1 MPPRLS
7 PLQNTILLGALIL
20 SKIEIIVIF
29 IKMFYYLGIR
39 LANFW
44 IECRQTTEKLEIA
57 SGVVPPPCQ
66 IFAGGSIAAVGS
78 GMHSD

>member
-1 MPPRLS
+1 MKSHGHGCAMPPRLS

-39 LANFW
+39 LAN
-44 IECRQTTEKLEIA
+44 
-57 SGVVPPPCQ
+57 S
-66 IFAGGSIAAVGS
+66 
-78 GMHSD
+78 